1 LGQEINT
8 EIFMITL
15 GCLVVQQSRVLYFK
29 GDAMKK
35 HEKAVE
41 TLITICSL
49 IIIFWL
55 VLSTIDVNRHNMSDH
70 KYAKWNAWIV
80 LIGDE
85 NESPND
91 ISQPVVVKGAPRK
104 TTIKSID
111 SPFIFLGN
119 FMLTSYCGCV
129 SCCEKSDCIT
139 ATGTYA
145 TEGRT
150 IAVDPSIIPYGTEVI
165 IDGQTFIA
173 EDCGGAVVGNH
184 IDVHVGYDNP
194 EEIIGNNYHKVYIYK
209 NKGD

>member
-1 LGQEINT
+1 
-8 EIFMITL
+8 
-15 GCLVVQQSRVLYFK
+15 
-29 GDAMKK
+29 MK
-35 HEKAVE
+35 KAVE

-70 KYAKWNAWIV
+70 KYAKWNAWVV

-129 SCCEKSDCIT
+129 SCCGKSDCIT

-173 EDCGGAVVGNH
+173 EDCGGAIKGNH
-184 IDVHVGYDNP
+184 IDIFIDDHQRASDYGIHYAD
-194 EEIIGNNYHKVYIYK
+194 VYIRR
-209 NKGD
+209 